1 MLQQTCESL
10 DKEQIPKGI
19 LKMSNIYI
27 KGTSCLKYNSKV
39 QVKMP
44 KVNKVLVSRSFMWP
58 IRPCVWPIPGVPILG
73 KKSKMST
80 KF

>member
-19 LKMSNIYI
+19 FKMSNIYI

-39 QVKMP
+39 QVKNA
-44 KVNKVLVSRSFMWP
+44 K
-58 IRPCVWPIPGVPILG
+58 G
-73 KKSKMST
+73 KQ
-80 KF
+80 F

>member
-19 LKMSNIYI
+19 FKMSNIYI
-27 KGTSCLKYNSKV
+27 KGTSCLKHNSKV
-39 QVKMP
+39 QVKN
-44 KVNKVLVSRSFMWP
+44 V
-58 IRPCVWPIPGVPILG
+58 
-73 KKSKMST
+73 